1 MDLLRT
7 TSDSLD
13 LFAGPGGWSQ
23 GLRDLGL
30 ADQGLEIDPWACA
43 TRRAAG
49 HATEQVD
56 VTLVD
61 PGLYADVPGFIASPP
76 CRPWSPGGLRQGLA
90 DRELVAAAIDA
101 LAAGRDT
108 RATLRALCANPESML
123 AAEPMRWLYLLRPEW
138 VCMEQVPAVLPLW
151 QQYAR
156 HLTAWGYSVWTG
168 VVDAGLH
175 GVPQTRRRAVFI
187 ASRVRD
193 VGPPVATHT
202 AAPAMRDV
210 IPEVAAGTVLVSR
223 RDSVARLAEHGP
235 RRNRTGNQPAPT
247 ITGEVWRWKWDD
259 RGVVRDVTLAEAG
272 QLQTFPADYPWQGPK
287 TRAARQIGDAVP
299 PLLATAVVAV
309 ATGAVAPAQLRL
321 TAA

>member
-1 MDLLRT
+1 MDLLRNAV
-7 TSDSLD
+7 D
-13 LFAGPGGWSQ
+13 LFSGPRGWTE
-23 GLRDLGL
+23 GMRALGIS
-30 ADQGLEIDPWACA
+30 DIGLEVCRWACA
-43 TRRAAG
+43 TAMAAG
-49 HATEQVD
+49 HATVQCD
-56 VTLVD
+56 VTTAD
-61 PGLYADVPGFIASPP
+61 PALYADMPGLIASPP

-90 DRELVAAAIDA
+90 DRELVAAAIDD
-101 LAAGRDT
+101 LAAGRDP

-156 HLTAWGYSVWTG
+156 HLAGWGYSVWTG
-168 VVDAGLH
+168 VVDAGRH

-193 VGPPVATHT
+193 AGPPVATHA

-210 IPEVAAGTVLVSR
+210 VPGVAADTVLVSR
-223 RDSVARLAEHGP
+223 RDSVARLAAHGP
-235 RRNRTGNQPAPT
+235 RRNRAGAEPAPT

-259 RGVVRDVTLAEAG
+259 HGAVRPVTDSEAG
-272 QLQTFPADYPWQGPK
+272 LLQTFPAGYPWQGPK
-287 TRAARQIGDAVP
+287 TRVARQIGDAVP
-299 PLLATAVVAV
+299 PALATAVVAV
-309 ATGAVAPAQLRL
+309 AIGAAAPAQPHL

>member
-1 MDLLRT
+1 MNLFRT
-7 TSDSLD
+7 TPDSLD

-23 GLRDLGL
+23 GLHTLGL
-30 ADQGLEIDPWACA
+30 VDYGLEIDPWACA

-49 HATEQVD
+49 HVTEQAD
-56 VTLVD
+56 VTALD
-61 PGLYADVPGFIASPP
+61 PAQYADVPGLIASPP

-108 RATLRALCANPESML
+108 RDSLRALCANPESML

-156 HLTAWGYSVWTG
+156 HLAAWGHSVWTG
-168 VVDAGLH
+168 VVDAGRH

-187 ASRVRD
+187 ASRTRD
-193 VGPPVATHT
+193 VGPPVAAHA
-202 AAPAMRDV
+202 AAPAMCDV
-210 IPEVAAGTVLVSR
+210 VPGVAADTVLVSR
-223 RDSVARLAEHGP
+223 RDSVARLAAHGP
-235 RRNRTGNQPAPT
+235 RRNRAGAEPAPT

-259 RGVVRDVTLAEAG
+259 HGAVRPVTPSEAG
-272 QLQTFPADYPWQGPK
+272 QLQTFPADYPWRGPK
-287 TRAARQIGDAVP
+287 TRVARQIGDAVP
-299 PLLATAVVAV
+299 PALATAVVSV
-309 ATGAVAPAQLRL
+309 ATGATAPAQLRL
-321 TAA
+321 AAV